1 MGDGRKVVIIAG
13 AGATRSDFEGVPK
26 PQFLANTAQETP
38 KPPLGR
44 PPLNKGFFGDIRNR
58 ANYPEIPDIEKYMRA
73 HRALP
78 IDIFSVG
85 GDDLELVM
93 SALHSDA
100 SDSNEEAT
108 VHFFS
113 LLDALARK
121 IAETTTS
128 TNITERG
135 NCGRV
140 IDKYLGTGF
149 APGDI
154 TVITFNYDLQIEK
167 AVSAL
172 QQNSGIASKCGT
184 VFNFPYCYRIAPQR
198 LKSTNADSSDATRR
212 VFSKGNSS
220 EGGINILK
228 LHGSLNWFHNWSNI
242 SPILDIRKCLPDPR
256 TLIYTDDAID
266 IVARESETGNLP
278 TIIPPIGENKA
289 PQWVFAEI
297 WAEAQ
302 EVLRGAKEV
311 VIFGYSCPEY
321 DRDGANLIGE
331 IQGKKLSVI
340 DTDINERHDRLLKKN
355 EDGLVYASVDDFFG
369 DRF

>member
-38 KPPLGR
+38 KPPLVR

-58 ANYPEIPDIEKYMRA
+58 DNYPEIPGIEKYMRA
-73 HRALP
+73 HRASP

-113 LLDALARK
+113 LLDALARR

-135 NCGRV
+135 NCGR
-140 IDKYLGTGF
+140 IIGGYLGNGF

-172 QQNSGIASKCGT
+172 QQNSDIALKYGT
-184 VFNFPYCYRIAPQR
+184 VFNFPYCYKIDSRR
-198 LKSTNADSSDATRR
+198 LKNASFADKNQR
-212 VFSKGNSS
+212 VFSKGNS
-220 EGGINILK
+220 GGDGISILK
-228 LHGSLNWFHNWSNI
+228 LHGSLNWFHKI
-242 SPILDIRKCLPDPR
+242 PQKLDVQKCLPGPR
-256 TLIYTDDAID
+256 TRIHTDDVVD
-266 IVARESETGNLP
+266 IAVRESATGNLP

-289 PQWVFAEI
+289 PRWVFGEI
-297 WAEAQ
+297 WGEARN
-302 EVLRGAKEV
+302 VVRGAKEI
-311 VIFGYSCPEY
+311 VIFGYSCPGY

-331 IQGKKLSVI
+331 IRGKKLSVI

-355 EDGLVYASVDDFFG
+355 EDGRVYASVDDFFG